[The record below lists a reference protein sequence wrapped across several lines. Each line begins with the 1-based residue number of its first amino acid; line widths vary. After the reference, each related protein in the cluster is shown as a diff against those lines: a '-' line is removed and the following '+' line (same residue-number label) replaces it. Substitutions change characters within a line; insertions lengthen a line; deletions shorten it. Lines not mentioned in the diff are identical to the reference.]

1 MASPALRRSSAT
13 ASASTLSPALLAI
26 PDDPFDPL
34 EDEQVL
40 SGVRRKG
47 NIEARRTLDN
57 VAVRPLFRDRELAK
71 DLLSLDLT
79 LLKRPMAVDPLTR
92 CYDGVVSERGVFD
105 GEPLTPVGK
114 ALEEGINRLR
124 KRVEDQASV
133 EAGEEPA
140 RRGER
145 LAAAVKRGDLATFN
159 AILDTG
165 AQQQQQQQQPAA
177 GALPHPRP
185 SNAGNGVASSRPFH
199 RRPFKADARAVG
211 ARLKPAGAVAAG
223 AAAVPTSGGGTGG
236 ATARGR
242 GLSQP
247 TPAISGSVLGESG
260 ADRARERSEAPR
272 FAEEGWDAMMWA
284 SHLDG
289 TSYAN
294 ALLEC
299 GEGDV
304 SRVDKKSGW
313 TALMWAAHN
322 NNHAILEQLLRAG
335 APVDHAN
342 RFGATALTWAAQ
354 QGRLKSCEILLQHGA
369 DVRHRTLDGNSM
381 LSQASRAG
389 HVEVASLALDRGAAL
404 DEVNLDGDTPL
415 MGAARFGH
423 LKAAKMLLARGCD
436 VLVRNMFAQDAVELA
451 SNGGHTELSR
461 LLLDCRSAVE
471 RRMAEQGRLR
481 LLSSQGRRRRA
492 NTPQSEATA
501 TSGSAGAGV
510 GSGVSAGAGAGASA
524 GAVAG

>member
-13 ASASTLSPALLAI
+13 ASASTLSPALPAI

-47 NIEARRTLDN
+47 IEARRTLDN

-71 DLLSLDLT
+71 DMLSLDLA
-79 LLKRPMAVDPLTR
+79 LVKRPMAVDPLTR

-124 KRVEDQASV
+124 ERVEDQASM
-133 EAGEEPA
+133 EASEEPG

-165 AQQQQQQQQPAA
+165 AQQQQQPAA
-177 GALPHPRP
+177 GALPDPGP
-185 SNAGNGVASSRPFH
+185 WNAGNGVASSRPFH
-199 RRPFKADARAVG
+199 RRPCKADARAIG
-211 ARLKPAGAVAAG
+211 ARLRRAGAVAAG
-223 AAAVPTSGGGTGG
+223 AAAVPTSGGTGG
-236 ATARGR
+236 ANARGR
-242 GLSQP
+242 EPSQP

-260 ADRARERSEAPR
+260 ADRARERGEAPR

-354 QGRLKSCEILLQHGA
+354 QGRLKSCEILLRHGA

-381 LSQASRAG
+381 LSLASRAG
-389 HVEVASLALDRGAAL
+389 HVELASLALDRGAAL

-451 SNGGHTELSR
+451 GNGGHTELSR

-501 TSGSAGAGV
+501 TSGSACAGA
-510 GSGVSAGAGAGASA
+510 GSGVSAGAGAGAA
-524 GAVAG
+524 TGKK